1 MANTTLTQAFTNIAN
16 AIRAKGVTGTMSP
29 LEMPAKIASIP
40 TGNALTNALTIDGI
54 TGQIDSTFTYV
65 DFSNAARIPSLGSTH
80 LLLDAL
86 TAYKFIVPDSL
97 YNSWVA
103 DTNWSALASHIT
115 STSEYAAIMTN
126 YGGQDSMD
134 N

>member
-1 MANTTLTQAFTNIAN
+1 MSNTTLTQAFTNIAN
-16 AIRAKGVTGTMSP
+16 AIRARGVTGTMSP
-29 LEMPAKIASIP
+29 LQMPAKIASIP
-40 TGNALTNALTIDGI
+40 VGNALTIDGI

-65 DFSNAARIPSLGSTH
+65 DFSNATRIPSLGSTH

-86 TAYKFIVPDSL
+86 TAYKIIVPDSL
-97 YNSWVA
+97 YDNWVA

-115 STSEYAAIMTN
+115 SASNYAAIMTN
-126 YGGQDSMD
+126 YGGYDNMD